1 MFDNFRDIMNF
12 DEELFEKRNKDYG
25 AYQLRKRYNGVMT
38 SSVIIAIILFSAA
51 VILPFLMRPKNEKV
65 IAGRAGYTTVSME
78 NFEPPEDIYI
88 PPAAPPPPPARAED
102 IVRYVPPEVV
112 DTVTPFEP
120 TLATPE
126 ELAEIPDDVNLDL
139 MGTGS
144 GTNSMGVEGGIPTDE
159 PFFFV
164 EQMPTF
170 KGGDINKFR
179 LWVQQRTNYPQE
191 AIDKKIKGQVVL
203 TFIVET
209 DGTISNVTV
218 VKGVDPLLD
227 SEAIKAIESSPK
239 WTPGFQ
245 RGQPVRVRYAIPL
258 NFTI

>member
-12 DEELFEKRNKDYG
+12 DEELFEKRNKEYG

-38 SSVIIAIILFSAA
+38 TSVITAIIIFSLA
-51 VILPFLMRPKNEKV
+51 VVLPFVMRPRNEKV
-65 IAGRAGYTTVSME
+65 LAGGYGYTTVSME
-78 NFEPPEDIYI
+78 KFEPPEDIYV
-88 PPAAPPPPPARAED
+88 PPAAPPPPPARAEE

-112 DTVTPFEP
+112 DSVTPFEP

-126 ELAEIPDDVNLDL
+126 ELSEIPEDTNLDL

-144 GTNSMGVEGGIPTDE
+144 GDNLMGVEGGVPTDE

-191 AIDKKIKGQVVL
+191 AIDKKIRGQVLL

-209 DGTISNVTV
+209 DGSISNVTII
-218 VKGVDPLLD
+218 KGVDPLID
-227 SEAIKAIESSPK
+227 AEAVKAIESSPK

-258 NFTI
+258 NFTL